1 MNFITKGGWVMWGLI
16 PASILV
22 LAIFLDRLRYFM
34 KVKKQTNKLL
44 AQVKESLQINDMTRA
59 VSLCKENN
67 TPMGNLLFV
76 ALENKNKSKE
86 EIQKMLEE
94 SSKTEIPRLER
105 YLGAL
110 GTIATISPMLGL
122 LGTVT
127 GMIKAFNT
135 LAVQGTGNPA
145 ALAGGISEA
154 LITTATGLIIAIP
167 TVIIYN
173 YFTEKVNKMILNM
186 EVESTALIETMH
198 SQGSSTNA
206 KKWSRL

>member
-1 MNFITKGGWVMWGLI
+1 MSFITKGGWVMLGLI
-16 PASILV
+16 PASILA
-22 LAIFLDRLRYFM
+22 LAIFLERFFYYL
-34 KVKKQTNKLL
+34 KAKKQTNKLL
-44 AQVKESLQINDMTRA
+44 AQVKESLEINDMTRA
-59 VSLCKENN
+59 ISLCKENN
-67 TPMGNLLFV
+67 TPMGNLLVV

-135 LAVQGTGNPA
+135 LAIQGTGNPA

-173 YFTEKVNKMILNM
+173 YFTEKVNNMILDM
-186 EVESTALIETMH
+186 EVESTALIETLH
-198 SQGSSTNA
+198 SQGNSTNA

>member
-67 TPMGNLLFV
+67 TPMGNLLVV